1 MVDRAFVSVGRLGAP
16 KGVRGDLKVHSYS
29 GESAHFRKLK
39 VVNLRPAEGLAAK
52 AGVAKALSLKVLRIE
67 GEGSSLTMAFEGYPS
82 PEAARALTGMEI
94 IVPRANASPLRPNQW
109 YIDDLVGLSLVD
121 AAGATLAK
129 VESVL
134 EGGAE
139 PWLEVAVKAAER
151 RTAIVPFR
159 KEYVGKVDIEGGT
172 IELLAPEL
180 LDE

>member
-1 MVDRAFVSVGRLGAP
+1 M
-16 KGVRGDLKVHSYS
+16 
-29 GESAHFRKLK
+29 E
-39 VVNLRPAEGLAAK
+39 LRPEAAAPLGPNAA
-52 AGVAKALSLKVLRIE
+52 AGRKALSLKVIRVE
-67 GEGSSLTMAFEGYPS
+67 GEGSSLTIAFEGYAS
-82 PEAARALTGMEI
+82 PETARALTGMEI
-94 IVPRANASPLRPNQW
+94 VVPRSAASPLRPNQW

-121 AAGATLAK
+121 AAGAALAT

-159 KEYVGKVDIEGGT
+159 KEFVGAVDVEAGT
-172 IELLAPEL
+172 IELLVPEL